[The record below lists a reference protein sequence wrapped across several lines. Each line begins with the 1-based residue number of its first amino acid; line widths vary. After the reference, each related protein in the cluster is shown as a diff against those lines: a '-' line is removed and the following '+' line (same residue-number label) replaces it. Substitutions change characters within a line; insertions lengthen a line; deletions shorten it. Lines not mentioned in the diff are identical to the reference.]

1 MYIYIAILF
10 FACLLLF
17 CKKRKYWLPAKY
29 MVSLYLLSLLAALA
43 SCFIDETLAKKIS
56 FTPTLLFC
64 LLLPFSFSPFFQKE
78 PKMVVDRSSNYN
90 RKFINCG
97 YFISILL
104 IASSLMLVTK
114 MQEAFMYGLVE
125 VRMDMYS
132 GYNPISS
139 YTMVEHIGHSILRWF
154 GGLGYCLLIMFFYA
168 LAYIPGYRMFK
179 ILLIVSSLSV
189 AYLGMLNGGRTHLLY
204 WVLFFIFSFCVFF
217 NVIPKKEKYWTLL
230 VAIVPIF
237 VLLSLYFVNVS
248 IGRADAAH
256 TETNNMLFDYMGK
269 PYINFCYYYDNI
281 DYHHY
286 TLMRIFPLSN
296 SIIGSNMDL
305 AQYRELIENRTGLYI
320 GTFFTFMGD
329 IYIDIGLIGLLL
341 YIVVVF
347 VVIGN
352 KLCKKKYV
360 TISDILLMGIFARII
375 VHGLFYYSM
384 YQKET
389 TISLVLTVVLA
400 LILAP
405 RSSIYSKFEITKKI
419 LP

>member
-10 FACLLLF
+10 FTCLLFF
-17 CKKRKYWLPAKY
+17 CKKREYWLPAKF
-29 MVSLYLLSLLAALA
+29 MVSLYLLSLLAALL
-43 SCFIDETLAKKIS
+43 SCFIDETLVKKIS

-64 LLLPFSFSPFFQKE
+64 LLLTFSFSPFFQKE
-78 PKMVVDRSSNYN
+78 PKIVVDKSNDYN

-97 YFISILL
+97 YFLSLLL
-104 IASSLMLVTK
+104 IAGSLMLVTK
-114 MQEAFMYGLVE
+114 MQEAFAYGLVE

-168 LAYIPGYRMFK
+168 LAYIPGQKIFK

-204 WVLFFIFSFCVFF
+204 WILFFIFSFSVFF
-217 NVIPKKEKYWTLL
+217 HVIPKKEKYWTLSI
-230 VAIVPIF
+230 VIVPIL

-256 TETNNMLFDYMGK
+256 TETNSMIYDYMGK

-281 DYHHY
+281 DYHHN
-286 TLMRIFPLSN
+286 TLMRIFPLLN
-296 SIIGSNMDL
+296 SIIGDNMDL
-305 AQYRELIENRTGLYI
+305 AQYRDLIENRTGLYI
-320 GTFFTFMGD
+320 GTFFTFLGD

-347 VVIGN
+347 GVIG
-352 KLCKKKYV
+352 KKICKKKHV

-389 TISLVLTVVLA
+389 TISLFLTVLLA

-405 RSSIYSKFEITKKI
+405 QISIYRKLKISK
-419 LP
+419 